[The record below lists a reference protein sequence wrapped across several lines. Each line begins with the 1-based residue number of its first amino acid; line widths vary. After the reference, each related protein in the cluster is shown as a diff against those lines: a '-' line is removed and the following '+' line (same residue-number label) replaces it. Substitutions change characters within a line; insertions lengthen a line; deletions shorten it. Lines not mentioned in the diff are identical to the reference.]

1 MKLFLTLLVSI
12 IIYFGLVYYGATS
25 LVIWIVLIVLWT
37 LIDYLTYNN
46 PFSWKDY
53 IILAIVLSVVEIGT
67 EYNYFGLF

>member
-1 MKLFLTLLVSI
+1 MKLFLTLVVSVLA
-12 IIYFGLVYYGATS
+12 YFGLGYYGATS

-53 IILAIVLSVVEIGT
+53 IILAIVLSVIEMGV

>member
-1 MKLFLTLLVSI
+1 MKLFLTLLASI

>member
-1 MKLFLTLLVSI
+1 MKLFLTLLVSM
-12 IIYFGLVYYGATS
+12 IIYFGLIYFGATS

-37 LIDYLTYNN
+37 LIDYVTYNN

-53 IILAIVLSVVEIGT
+53 IILAIVLSVVEIGA

>member
-67 EYNYFGLF
+67 EYNYLGLF